1 MNSIHQ
7 LQSLDKS
14 IQGQVNKLEE
24 LCAKEE
30 KEHKSRIVEMEDDT
44 KVCHTRLGRFT
55 GFSGFFGFILKPVC
69 FGLAFTKTGKPSL
82 PNCLLSSPETR
93 FFPLS
98 FRDFSVLYNYAIKIL
113 FFFCKVG
120 KN

>member
-1 MNSIHQ
+1 MDILIKYKHEICCAVSQVFCILNVLFNMLIQ
-7 LQSLDKS
+7 LFFFLAD
-14 IQGQVNKLEE
+14 
-24 LCAKEE
+24 
-30 KEHKSRIVEMEDDT
+30 
-44 KVCHTRLGRFT
+44 TRLGRFT
-55 GFSGFFGFILKPVC
+55 SFSVFFGFILKPVC

-113 FFFCKVG
+113 FFFRKVG

>member
-44 KVCHTRLGRFT
+44 KVCHTV
-55 GFSGFFGFILKPVC
+55 I
-69 FGLAFTKTGKPSL
+69 
-82 PNCLLSSPETR
+82 
-93 FFPLS
+93 
-98 FRDFSVLYNYAIKIL
+98 
-113 FFFCKVG
+113 
-120 KN
+120 

>member
-1 MNSIHQ
+1 MFIVFEN
-7 LQSLDKS
+7 
-14 IQGQVNKLEE
+14 GRYRAE
-24 LCAKEE
+24 L
-30 KEHKSRIVEMEDDT
+30 HVG
-44 KVCHTRLGRFT
+44 LGGLPVFRV
-55 GFSGFFGFILKPVC
+55 FFGFILKPVC

-113 FFFCKVG
+113 FFFRKVG